1 MYLLLITILL
11 LIVII
16 VYTCLTETF
25 IINNIDKN
33 CPLPWRKFRR
43 YKIKDK
49 CLINKGVLLFNAPK
63 ECCSTLNLRNPV
75 SNCDNDDPDCG
86 ICKMNDKTYKL
97 YGDENFPFSRLN
109 TYCYPKTK
117 NDWKTKRII
126 L

>member
-1 MYLLLITILL
+1 MYLLLITLLL

-16 VYTCLTETF
+16 AYTCLTETF
-25 IINNIDKN
+25 IINNVDTN

-43 YKIKDK
+43 YKIKNK
-49 CLINKGVLLFNAPK
+49 CVINKGVLLYKAPDK
-63 ECCSTLNLRNPV
+63 CCTTLNIKKPV
-75 SNCDNDDPDCG
+75 SNCNLTETNCG
-86 ICKMNDKTYKL
+86 ICKMDDKTYNL
-97 YGDENFPFSRLN
+97 YGDRNVPFNRLN